1 MSRSRLSSV
10 IVGLCLGLALT
21 SCEETAAP
29 ETVERIRAIKPYYVV
44 EPAGGDVRRYSGTV
58 AATNT
63 SSLAFAVS
71 GTVATVDVEIGA
83 RVSRGD
89 VLATLDRTPFDLDMQ
104 AATAEL
110 EAKRAELVQAR
121 DDLARQRELFEKGWV
136 AKAALEKAQA
146 LAETAAE
153 ALNLAQS
160 RLGLV
165 DRDLSKSTLRAPFDG
180 VIVSRDL
187 EPFTE
192 ISRGEPVLRLDSEG
206 SMEVNISVSD
216 AVVERIVAGAPVTIK
231 ASTVS
236 GCGCEGRITEIGAQ
250 AGTANT
256 VPVTAVVTR
265 SAAGLIPGMGVE
277 VGVALQQDEI
287 ARGYL
292 VPIQSIA
299 PGDDAAQG
307 YVFKFDPDSGV
318 VRRTP
323 ISGSSVVDGN
333 LVGVSEGVAAGDIVA
348 AAGVSFLRDG
358 QKVTLLQR

>member
-1 MSRSRLSSV
+1 MSRCRFAAITASLF
-10 IVGLCLGLALT
+10 LGVVLT
-21 SCEETAAP
+21 SCEEAAP
-29 ETVERIRAIKPYYVV
+29 TEPVERVRAIKPYHVV
-44 EPAGGDVRRYSGTV
+44 EPAGGDVRKYSGTV

-71 GTVATVDVEIGA
+71 GTVATVEVQIGD
-83 RVSRGD
+83 RVVRGD
-89 VLATLDRTPFDLDMQ
+89 VLATLDRTPFDLDTR
-104 AATAEL
+104 AAMAEV
-110 EAKRAELVQAR
+110 EAQRAELIQAR

-136 AKAALEKAQA
+136 AKAALDKAQA
-146 LAETAAE
+146 LSDTAEE

-165 DRDLSKSTLRAPFDG
+165 ERDLAKSVLRAPFDG

-206 SMEVNISVSD
+206 SMEIDISVSD
-216 AVVERIVAGAPVTIK
+216 SVVDRVVAGAVVTID

-265 SAAGLIPGMGVE
+265 SAPGLIPGMGVE
-277 VGVALQQDEI
+277 VGVSLLQDVVD
-287 ARGYL
+287 RGYL
-292 VPIQSIA
+292 VPIEAIA
-299 PGDDAAQG
+299 PGDDAAPG
-307 YVFKFDPDSGV
+307 YVFKFDPDGGV
-318 VRRTP
+318 VRRIP

-333 LVGVSEGVAAGDIVA
+333 LVGVSDGIAAGDIVA

-358 QKVTLLQR
+358 QRVTLLQR